1 MQTAIRS
8 DPVFGYDHILA
19 SNDGACG
26 EDTGGVC
33 TNFQMG
39 RWAQ

>member
-1 MQTAIRS
+1 MKCKRLAIRS

-26 EDTGGVC
+26 RRERCVV
-33 TNFQMG
+33 NSI
-39 RWAQ
+39 

>member
-1 MQTAIRS
+1 MQTTMRS

-26 EDTGGVC
+26 GDTGGVQA
-33 TNFQMG
+33 ND
-39 RWAQ
+39 